1 MTVKTLV
8 ELFDR
13 VLAHPRPDLL
23 LSRSGGGC
31 QSLSTAEFG
40 RRVRLLCL
48 ALVRMGVEPGD
59 RVALL
64 SENRPE
70 WQIADFAIQNAGG
83 VSVPIYPT
91 SPAAQVRYMLDDSGA
106 KVCLVSTP
114 TQLGKVI
121 DPTGGPAGASAIVF
135 DAGLPSGPRVAVS
148 EQLAGEAIPLEE
160 AYRRGEEAERADP
173 SLFERRRETVRP
185 DSLASI
191 IYTSGTTG
199 DPKGVMLTHS
209 NFISNVLAVA
219 QLVPIGPEDV
229 TLSFLPLSHA
239 FERIVECVYMHQGCS
254 IAYAASMDTV
264 PQDIQDIRP
273 TIVAAVPRFFEKFQ
287 SRVLETVRS
296 GTAFRRSLFHWAI
309 DKGRRRLEHLSSGRR
324 MPAVL
329 AFQWLIA
336 ERLVFSPFRVRLGG
350 RLRFFIS
357 GGAPL
362 PREVAEF
369 FLSAGILI
377 LEGYGLTETSPV
389 ISVNTPDR
397 LRLGTVGPVI
407 PGVSV
412 RIAGD
417 GEVLVRGENVMKGY
431 WNRPEATAE
440 AMSDGWFHTG
450 DIGRLDPDGF
460 LTITDRKKDLIITS
474 AGKNIAP
481 QPIENALRT
490 SRFIAN
496 ALCVGDRRKYIAAL
510 IVPELDALRAWA
522 RERGLTSG
530 EPPASLLARP
540 EVQALYRQE
549 IDRATE
555 GFAPYEKVKRFA
567 LLERDFTLD
576 AGEITPT
583 LKVKRRVVNGK
594 YADLIESLY

>member
-1 MTVKTLV
+1 MTVRTLV

-13 VLAHPRPDLL
+13 ALAHPRPDLL

-48 ALVRMGVEPGD
+48 ALVRMGVELGD

-106 KVCLVSTP
+106 KICLVSTP

-121 DPTGGPAGASAIVF
+121 DPEDGPARASAIVF

-148 EQLAGEAIPLEE
+148 EQLAGKTIPLEE

-199 DPKGVMLTHS
+199 DPKGVMLTQS

-239 FERIVECVYMHQGCS
+239 FERIVEYVYMHQGCS

-296 GTAFRRSLFHWAI
+296 GTASRRRLFHWAI
-309 DKGRRRLEHLSSGRR
+309 DKGRRRLEYLSSGRR

-336 ERLVFSPFRVRLGG
+336 ERLVFSPLRVRLGG

-594 YADLIESLY
+594 YAGLIESLY